1 MKNPAKRSDD
11 LMSVNVEAESD
22 WLTPA
27 VQTKEQLKDWILVSL
42 GAPLVTVELEDNQ
55 LNLCIQNALDKYTKY
70 AWFGPD
76 KYLMVNTKYYEPGR
90 GFNLKG
96 NRILSVKEIST
107 QREGVMGV
115 GMDIFFSPYSFFG
128 QGGLGASPFF
138 GQNNVSPSGSWVTYQ
153 NAVEWWKLAQRM
165 TGSNPDFQYNKATQ
179 RLILMPEPRCG
190 GDHILLLRCQVL
202 PPIEELYGN
211 EYVRRLCLA
220 GAKMLLGT
228 IRKKFGS
235 VQLIGGGAV
244 DTTIGD
250 EGKEEWNQIM
260 EELIKA
266 ESVGQCCVIA

>member
-1 MKNPAKRSDD
+1 
-11 LMSVNVEAESD
+11 
-22 WLTPA
+22 
-27 VQTKEQLKDWILVSL
+27 
-42 GAPLVTVELEDNQ
+42 
-55 LNLCIQNALDKYTKY
+55 
-70 AWFGPD
+70 
-76 KYLMVNTKYYEPGR
+76 
-90 GFNLKG
+90 
-96 NRILSVKEIST
+96 
-107 QREGVMGV
+107 
-115 GMDIFFSPYSFFG
+115 
-128 QGGLGASPFF
+128 
-138 GQNNVSPSGSWVTYQ
+138 
-153 NAVEWWKLAQRM
+153 
-165 TGSNPDFQYNKATQ
+165 
-179 RLILMPEPRCG
+179 MPEPRCG